1 MKLNFITI
9 FVQDLER
16 SVSFYQTV
24 AGLQVVRRLQP
35 ACGRDCIP
43 CKPRGRD
50 HVGVDSASSGGI
62 RFC

>member
-35 ACGRDCIP
+35 A
-43 CKPRGRD
+43 
-50 HVGVDSASSGGI
+50 VGEIAFLANQEGETMLELI
-62 RFC
+62 

>member
-35 ACGRDCIP
+35 AVEEIAFLANQKRETMLELI
-43 CKPRGRD
+43 
-50 HVGVDSASSGGI
+50 
-62 RFC
+62 

>member
-1 MKLNFITI
+1 MFHMKLNFITI

-35 ACGRDCIP
+35 A
-43 CKPRGRD
+43 
-50 HVGVDSASSGGI
+50 VGEIAFLANQEGETMLELI
-62 RFC
+62 